1 MPVDFL
7 CLEGIVIMS
16 NKSDLNT
23 KMNELYKSM
32 SKGQKLLTNYITDNY
47 VNAAFLTAAKLG
59 ETVGVS
65 ESTVVPICHV
75 LRLQGLSGVSK
86 GIGGDCPQ

>member
-1 MPVDFL
+1 
-7 CLEGIVIMS
+7 MS

-47 VNAAFLTAAKLG
+47 DKAHFLRQQNWVRPSASVNLPWCDLPC
-59 ETVGVS
+59 S
-65 ESTVVPICHV
+65 
-75 LRLQGLSGVSK
+75 
-86 GIGGDCPQ
+86 